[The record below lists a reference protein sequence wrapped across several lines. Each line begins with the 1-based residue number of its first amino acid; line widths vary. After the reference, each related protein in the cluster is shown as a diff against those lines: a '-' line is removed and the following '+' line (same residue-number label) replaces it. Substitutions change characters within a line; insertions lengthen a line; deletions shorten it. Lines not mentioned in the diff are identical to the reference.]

1 MKMNRTRWTLALAS
15 LAVAASALAAE
26 VGGVKLD
33 DRVTVGGKELV
44 LNGAGVRSRAIFKVY
59 VGALYLPA
67 KAGDLAATLAQS
79 PRRVQMTLL
88 RNLGSDDL
96 VGALVDGMNANNSP
110 QEMAA
115 VKAQTDQ
122 LITIMKSIGEAKT
135 GDVVTMDFVDGETRV
150 GHNGKAIGAIAGV
163 AFNDALMKIWLG
175 DKPVQAD
182 LKKAM
187 LGG

>member
-1 MKMNRTRWTLALAS
+1 MPSTTPRWSLALAS
-15 LAVAASALAAE
+15 VVLVASAFGAE
-26 VGGVKLD
+26 VAGVKLD
-33 DRVTVGGKELV
+33 DRVAVGGKELV

-88 RNLGSDDL
+88 RNVGADDL

-135 GDVVTMDFVDGETRV
+135 GDVVTMDFVDGQTRV
-150 GHNGKAIGAIAGV
+150 GHNGKPIGAIAGA